1 MRYLLLD
8 IWQPDCPIVYLSE
21 KMEDLRIYIIMPH
34 VLPRET
40 RVLFTVRGEDVQNA
54 MEVIR
59 KNEYVKHARA
69 LWKDESGEDIEVVC
83 KTTDAMEKFLQ
94 SHVVFQRSLY
104 AFGGF
109 ERWFVIVKNKRD
121 ENEVLN
127 RLKEKN
133 EVKIVEKGKTKEQD
147 FRTMTWLMAN
157 PLAYLQIASI
167 LTSLNLSKTQE
178 TLLKETLRG
187 GYYKYPRGT
196 TLTKLAERIG
206 VSKATV
212 VKNLR
217 KLENTSMQVFL
228 NLLKI
233 KEENRKDGT
242 KIKTSQH

>member
-21 KMEDLRIYIIMPH
+21 KMEDLKIYIIMPH

-40 RVLFTVRGEDVQNA
+40 RVLFTVRGEEVQNA
-54 MEVIR
+54 MEIIR

-109 ERWFVIVKNKRD
+109 ERWFAILKNKRD

-133 EVKIVEKGKTKEQD
+133 EVKIVEKGKTKGQD
-147 FRTMTWLMAN
+147 LRTMIWLMTN
-157 PLAYLQIASI
+157 PLTYLQMASI

-178 TLLKETLRG
+178 TLLKETLRR
-187 GYYKYPRGT
+187 GYYSYPRGT
-196 TLTKLAERIG
+196 TLTKLAESIG

-217 KLENTSMQVFL
+217 KLEGTSIQL
-228 NLLKI
+228 LSNLLKI
-233 KEENRKDGT
+233 KEENRKNGT
-242 KIKTSQH
+242 KIKTSRY